1 MDAAVEQALKQDRTI
16 DITTKGRISGQPRR
30 KEIWFHNLEGRL
42 YITGTPG
49 QRDWYKNMMASPEFT
64 FHLKQTT
71 RADLTARA
79 TPIGDPLRR
88 REILAAID
96 SKVGRGWD
104 VDTWV
109 QESPLVEV
117 ELVG

>member
-16 DITTKGRISGQPRR
+16 DITTRGRVSGQPRR

-49 QRDWYKNMMASPEFT
+49 QRDWYKNMVANPAFT
-64 FHLKQTT
+64 FHLKGTT
-71 RADLTARA
+71 QADLAAKA
-79 TPIGDPLRR
+79 TPIVDPSTR
-88 REILAAID
+88 REVLAEID
-96 SKVGRGWD
+96 RKVGRGWD

-109 QESPLVEV
+109 KESPLVEV